1 MNPLGYYVR
10 SKETWS
16 DSELSDL
23 KLEYESKEMT
33 ISQIA
38 DNHRRTPGCI
48 SYRLKSLGIIEHNTL
63 ARGYVEY
70 KSSPLYKEAVASY
83 KKDDTDNPPKKK
95 TKIATKIS
103 EHDELITVLKEIRD
117 VMRILANKLH

>member
-1 MNPLGYYVR
+1 MNPLDYYVR

-16 DSELSDL
+16 DSELSDI
-23 KLEYESKEMT
+23 KLEYETKEMT

-38 DNHRRTPGCI
+38 DKHRRTPGCI

-63 ARGYVEY
+63 ARGYAEY
-70 KSSPLYKEAVASY
+70 KSSDLYKEAVASY
-83 KKDDTDNPPKKK
+83 KKDDTDNPSKRK
-95 TKIATKIS
+95 TKISSKIS

-117 VMRILANKLH
+117 VMRILANKLR

>member
-1 MNPLGYYVR
+1 MNPLSYYVR
-10 SKETWS
+10 SKETWG

-23 KLEYESKEMT
+23 KLEYETKEMS

-63 ARGYVEY
+63 ARGYAEY
-70 KSSPLYKEAVASY
+70 KSSTLYKEAVASY
-83 KKDDTDNPPKKK
+83 QKDHTDNPSKKK
-95 TKIATKIS
+95 TKISSKIS

-117 VMRILANKLH
+117 VMRILANKLN